1 MKEAQVLL
9 LRALER
15 EAEAQRLL
23 LAGER
28 DAALPALREVATLYR
43 RSWEEAPEG
52 AYGRLAGML
61 KAAILAG
68 AAAEDAAYAREEVG
82 AADSPASA
90 WVLGLAALA
99 AGDDEAAR
107 RAAIRMHEGDDA
119 FRRSAEAVDAIAA
132 GDPGRYA
139 EAVEAIVRDF
149 ETRDAHLTGVAIADT
164 ALVLERL
171 AEPRGLAAH
180 PDSPLLPQR

>member
-9 LRALER
+9 QRGLER

-23 LAGER
+23 LAGESE
-28 DAALPALREVATLYR
+28 AALSALREVAELYR
-43 RSWEEAPEG
+43 RSWEQAPPR

-68 AAAEDAAYAREEVG
+68 GGAEEAEYAREQIG
-82 AADSPASA
+82 TADSPASGWA
-90 WVLGLAALA
+90 LGLAALA
-99 AGDDEAAR
+99 VGDDEAAR
-107 RAAIRMHEGDDA
+107 RAALRMHDGDDS
-119 FRRSAEAVDAIAA
+119 FRRSAEAVDALADA
-132 GDPGRYA
+132 DANRYA

-149 ETRDAHLTGVAIADT
+149 EAREAHLTGVAIADT

-171 AEPRGLAAH
+171 AAARGIAAR
-180 PDSPLLPQR
+180 PESPLLPQR

>member
-9 LRALER
+9 QEALHR
-15 EAEAQRLL
+15 EAQAQRLIL
-23 LAGER
+23 SGE
-28 DAALPALREVATLYR
+28 AEEASAPLREAADLYR
-43 RSWEEAPEG
+43 RSWEKAPPR

-68 AAAEDAAYAREEVG
+68 GGAEEAAYVRDQVADD
-82 AADSPASA
+82 DSPASA

-99 AGDDEAAR
+99 AGDVEAAR

-119 FRRSAEAVDAIAA
+119 FRRSAEAVDALAA
-132 GDPGRYA
+132 GDEGRYA
-139 EAVEAIVRDF
+139 EAVAAIVRDF
-149 ETRDAHLTGVAIADT
+149 ESRDEHLTSVPIADT

-171 AEPRGLAAH
+171 AEARGLAAR
-180 PDSPLLPQR
+180 PSSTLLPQR